1 MSRPLNVL
9 RAWLIVLTVTAGIAL
24 GLGAY
29 DVLSTVAKASDHV
42 GTDTHITP

>member
-1 MSRPLNVL
+1 VSRPLNVL

-29 DVLSTVAKASDHV
+29 DVLTTVAKASDHV
-42 GTDTHITP
+42 TTHTHITP

>member
-1 MSRPLNVL
+1 MSRPLSVL

-29 DVLSTVAKASDHV
+29 DALSSIAKASDHV
-42 GTDTHITP
+42 TTHTQVAP